1 MEVLAI
7 STKYKNYFW
16 QIWH

>member
-7 STKYKNYFW
+7 SLEKE
-16 QIWH
+16 